1 MNYDTIIN
9 IIGAVL
15 RFLGLV
21 MLVPLVVALWYNENY
36 NPFLISA
43 VITFI
48 VGIVS
53 GLKTHEIDDLPVKES
68 FAIVALGWFSVA
80 LFGSLPYILS
90 GISPLDALFESMAGF
105 TTTGST
111 ILPVIEDC
119 SKSLLFWRSFT
130 QWLGGMGII
139 VLFLAILPKLAV
151 AGRDLFRAEVPDP
164 IGDKLSPRL
173 SQTAKILWS
182 VYVGFSAVEVFVLW
196 LSGMTFYDAL
206 CTTFS
211 TMSTGGFSPHSESI
225 AFFHSSLIEYIVIF
239 FMFVAGANFALH
251 YWVLRGGAN
260 HLFRDSEFRLYTSI
274 VFGATL
280 LIALVLWSAHGF
292 DSIRLG
298 LFHVISIGT
307 GTGFTTTDFNAWPDA
322 ARMVLFLL
330 MFIGGC
336 AGSTTGGMKV
346 VRVLLLIKYGYR
358 ELFRSLHP
366 KAILP
371 IRLGRQMVPQSV
383 MGAILSFF
391 ILYIFIFAVA
401 SLILSLLG
409 MDTVSATSAAATTLG
424 NVGPGFNM
432 VGPIV
437 HFGAVHPI
445 GKLVLILCMW
455 IGRLE
460 IFTVLVLLIPDF
472 WRRW

>member
-1 MNYDTIIN
+1 
-9 IIGAVL
+9 
-15 RFLGLV
+15 
-21 MLVPLVVALWYNENY
+21 MLVPVVVALWYNENY

-43 VITFI
+43 VITFV

-53 GLKTHEIDDLPVKES
+53 GLKTHEFDDLPIKES
-68 FAIVALGWFSVA
+68 FAIVAIGWFLVA
-80 LFGSLPYILS
+80 MFGSLPYILS
-90 GISPLDALFESMAGF
+90 GISIMDALFESMSGF

-111 ILPVIEDC
+111 ILPVIEDY

-182 VYVGFSAVEVFVLW
+182 VYVGLSAVEVFALW
-196 LSGMTFYDAL
+196 LSGMTVYDAL
-206 CTTFS
+206 CTSFS

-225 AFFHSSLIEYIVIF
+225 AFFHSSLIECIVIF

-251 YWVLRGGAN
+251 YWVLRGGADR
-260 HLFRDSEFRLYTSI
+260 LFRDSEFRLYTCII
-274 VFGATL
+274 VCATL
-280 LIALVLWSAHGF
+280 LIALVLWGTYGF

-298 LFHVISIGT
+298 LFQVVSIVT
-307 GTGFTTTDFNAWPDA
+307 TTGFATADFDTWPNTG
-322 ARMVLFLL
+322 RMILFLL
-330 MFIGGC
+330 LFVGGC
-336 AGSTTGGMKV
+336 AGSTGGGVKV
-346 VRVLLLIKYGYR
+346 VRLLLLIKYGYR

-371 IRLGRQMVPQSV
+371 IRLGRQLVPQGV
-383 MGAILSFF
+383 TEAILSFF
-391 ILYIFIFAVA
+391 ILYIFIFTIA
-401 SLILSLLG
+401 SLILSIIG
-409 MDTVSATSAAATTLG
+409 MDVVSATSAAATTLG
-424 NVGPGFNM
+424 NVGPGFNT
-432 VGPIV
+432 VGPAAN
-437 HFGAVHPI
+437 FSGVHPI
-445 GKLVLILCMW
+445 GKLVSVLCMW

-472 WRRW
+472 WRK

>member
-1 MNYDTIIN
+1 MNYNTIISL
-9 IIGAVL
+9 IGAVL
-15 RFLGLV
+15 RFLGMA
-21 MLVPLVVALWYNENY
+21 MLVPLVVAFWYGENY

-43 VITFI
+43 VITFV

-53 GLKTHEIDDLPVKES
+53 GLKTHEIDDLPIKES
-68 FAIVALGWFSVA
+68 FAIVAIGWFSVA
-80 LFGSLPYILS
+80 LFGSMPYILS
-90 GISPLDALFESMAGF
+90 GISPLDALFESMSGF

-182 VYVGFSAVEVFVLW
+182 VYVGFSAVEVFLLW

-225 AFFHSSLIEYIVIF
+225 AFFHSSLIECIVIF

-251 YWVLRGGAN
+251 YWMLRGGTD
-260 HLFRDSEFRLYTSI
+260 HLFRDSEFRLYVCI
-274 VFGATL
+274 IFCATL
-280 LIALVLWSAHGF
+280 LIALVLWGTYGS

-298 LFHVISIGT
+298 LFQVIAINT

-336 AGSTTGGMKV
+336 AGSTTGGVKV
-346 VRVLLLIKYGYR
+346 VRLLLLIKYGYR

-371 IRLGRQMVPQSV
+371 IRLGRQMVPRGV
-383 MGAILSFF
+383 MEAILSFCIF
-391 ILYIFIFAVA
+391 YIFIFAVA
-401 SLILSLLG
+401 SLIMSVLG
-409 MDTVSATSAAATTLG
+409 MDLVSATSAAATTLG
-424 NVGPGFNM
+424 NVGPGFNT
-432 VGPIV
+432 VGPV
-437 HFGAVHPI
+437 AHFSGVHPI

-460 IFTVLVLLIPDF
+460 IFTVIVLLIPDF
-472 WRRW
+472 WRK

>member
-1 MNYDTIIN
+1 MNYTTIIGL
-9 IIGAVL
+9 IGAVL
-15 RFLGLV
+15 RFLGMA

-36 NPFLISA
+36 NPFVISA

-53 GLKTHEIDDLPVKES
+53 GLKTHEIDELPLKES
-68 FAIVALGWFSVA
+68 FAIVAIGWFSVA
-80 LFGSLPYILS
+80 LFGSLPYLLS
-90 GISPLDALFESMAGF
+90 EISPLDALFESMSGF

-119 SKSLLFWRSFT
+119 PKSLLFWRSFT

-164 IGDKLSPRL
+164 IGDKLRPRL

-182 VYVGFSAVEVFVLW
+182 VYVGFSAVEVFVLRI
-196 LSGMTFYDAL
+196 SGMTFYDAL

-225 AFFHSSLIEYIVIF
+225 AFFHSSLIECIVIF

-251 YWVLRGGAN
+251 YWVLRGGADR
-260 HLFRDSEFRLYTSI
+260 LFRDSEFRLYTCI
-274 VFGATL
+274 VFCATL
-280 LIALVLWSAHGF
+280 LAVLVLWNHHGI

-298 LFHVISIGT
+298 LFQVVAIIT
-307 GTGFTTTDFNAWPDA
+307 GTGFTTTDFNSWPDA
-322 ARMVLFLL
+322 VRILLFLL

-358 ELFRSLHP
+358 ELVRSLHP
-366 KAILP
+366 KAVLP
-371 IRLGRQMVPQSV
+371 IRLGRQIVPQGV
-383 MGAILSFF
+383 MKSILSFF

-401 SLILSLLG
+401 SLILSILG
-409 MDTVSATSAAATTLG
+409 MDIVSATSAAATTLG

-472 WRRW
+472 WRK

>member
-1 MNYDTIIN
+1 MNYNTIIN
-9 IIGAVL
+9 VIGAVL
-15 RFLGLV
+15 RFLGMA
-21 MLVPLVVALWYNENY
+21 MLVPLVVALWYGDNY

-48 VGIVS
+48 FGIVS
-53 GLKTHEIDDLPVKES
+53 GLKTHEIDELPIRES
-68 FAIVALGWFSVA
+68 FAIVAIGWFSVA
-80 LFGSLPYILS
+80 LFGSLPYALS
-90 GISPLDALFESMAGF
+90 EIPLLDALFESMSGF

-111 ILPVIEDC
+111 ILPVIENC

-164 IGDKLSPRL
+164 IGDKLRPRL

-182 VYVGFSAVEVFVLW
+182 VYVGFSVVEVFL
-196 LSGMTFYDAL
+196 LRISGMTFYDAL

-211 TMSTGGFSPHSESI
+211 TMSTGGFSPHFESI

-251 YWVLRGGAN
+251 YWMLRGGAD
-260 HLFRDSEFRLYTSI
+260 HLFRDSEFRLYTGI
-274 VFGATL
+274 IFCATL
-280 LIALVLWSAHGF
+280 LAVLVLWEQYGI

-298 LFHVISIGT
+298 LFQVVSIIT
-307 GTGFTTTDFNAWPDA
+307 TTGFATADFDTWPSV
-322 ARMVLFLL
+322 ARVALFLL

-336 AGSTTGGMKV
+336 AGSTSGGLKV
-346 VRVLLLIKYGYR
+346 VRLLLLVKYGYR
-358 ELFRSLHP
+358 ELVRSLHP

-371 IRLGRQMVPQSV
+371 IRLGKQVVPRGV
-383 MGAILSFF
+383 MGAIIAFF

-401 SLILSLLG
+401 SLILSALG
-409 MDTVSATSAAATTLG
+409 MDTVSAMSAAATTLG
-424 NVGPGFNM
+424 NVGPGFDII
-432 VGPIV
+432 GPAAN
-437 HFGAVHPI
+437 FGSVHPI
-445 GKLVLILCMW
+445 GKLVLVFCMW

-472 WRRW
+472 WRK